1 LLLQQR
7 KLLLWIMITT
17 KEFYD
22 AWKQFV
28 LATKIVSA
36 WNMNHGGPSNVQVV
50 DDFLEEPSRP
60 KHMQNWQQT
69 ATTSEETGSRAVME
83 SPYCMACFVWKGV
96 LRAPALQGRFG
107 AGSEV
112 SIDRAKMQ

>member
-1 LLLQQR
+1 MELTGIVNNHEGQTASDVKLQLEILQRLFLRHHFFCSFHLCTVSNLLLQQR

-50 DDFLEEPSRP
+50 DDFLEEPS
-60 KHMQNWQQT
+60 
-69 ATTSEETGSRAVME
+69 
-83 SPYCMACFVWKGV
+83 
-96 LRAPALQGRFG
+96 
-107 AGSEV
+107 
-112 SIDRAKMQ
+112 